1 MKLYYS
7 PGACS
12 LSPHIALEEAGLKAE
27 LVKVDL
33 KAGVTEGGASYA
45 SINPKGYVPAL
56 QLDDGQLLT
65 EGPVVVQYIADQAPN
80 QKIAPPAGSLERY
93 RLGEWLTFINSEI
106 HKSFG
111 PLFDK
116 SSPDETK
123 ATAKKKIDKRFK
135 FVDQQLT
142 QHDYLMGS
150 AFSVADGYLYV
161 MLRWA
166 RQMSLDLSTYPAL
179 AAFITRMQQ
188 RPAVSAALAAEGIA
202 AV

>member
-12 LSPHIALEEAGLKAE
+12 LSPHIALQEAGLKAE

-33 KAGVTEGGASYA
+33 KAGVTEAGDSYA
-45 SINPKGYVPAL
+45 SVNPKGYVPAL

-65 EGPVVVQYIADQAPN
+65 EGPILVQYIADQAPA
-80 QKIAPPAGSLERY
+80 KKLAPTPGTLERY

-116 SSPDETK
+116 STPEETK
-123 ATAKKKIDKRFK
+123 ATAKKKIDKRLK
-135 FVDQQLT
+135 FIDQRLG

-166 RQMSLDLSTYPAL
+166 RQMSLDLSAYPAL
-179 AAFITRMQQ
+179 AAFIKRMQE
-188 RPAVSAALAAEGIA
+188 RPAVNAALAAEGIP

>member
-33 KAGVTEGGASYA
+33 KAGLTAGGDSYA
-45 SINPKGYVPAL
+45 SVNPKGYVPAL
-56 QLDDGQLLT
+56 QLDDGQVLT
-65 EGPVVVQYIADQAPN
+65 EGPILVQYIADQASAKN
-80 QKIAPPAGSLERY
+80 IAPAAGTLERY

-116 SSPDETK
+116 SSPDESK

-135 FVDQQLT
+135 FVDQKLSG
-142 QHDYLMGS
+142 HDYLMGS
-150 AFSVADGYLYV
+150 TFSVADGYLYV

-166 RQMSLDLSTYPAL
+166 TQMSLDLSPYPAL
-179 AAFITRMQQ
+179 AAFIKRMQQ
-188 RPAVSAALAAEGIA
+188 RPGVNAALAAEGLS